1 MRNKREETRDKKQE
15 TRNRREETGEKKQ
28 ETRNVDPLV

>member
-28 ETRNVDPLV
+28 ERRNVDPLV